1 VAGRRK
7 DFRTWDEL
15 SMSERRRG
23 LTILAGAGVV
33 AVGVVLLVY
42 GGTSGDSTPAGAPP
56 PAISADAAARAP
68 ASPAATGPD
77 LDAWYA
83 AIAGFRTDIG
93 QAEAAVRTAIADNNG
108 VALQPACALLGTRAS
123 AADGASVSP
132 PAGDAG
138 QAWTAGLS
146 AYRQAAQSCGQL
158 FDGTQIPVPTLLS
171 QTSTS
176 LDAADTAW
184 RRLASPGSRV
194 ADAAAGSGGA
204 ATTST
209 VPG

>member
-93 QAEAAVRTAIADNNG
+93 QAEAA
-108 VALQPACALLGTRAS
+108 
-123 AADGASVSP
+123 SP
-132 PAGDAG
+132 PARCWGRARPPR
-138 QAWTAGLS
+138 TARVS
-146 AYRQAAQSCGQL
+146 ARRPA
-158 FDGTQIPVPTLLS
+158 TL
-171 QTSTS
+171 
-176 LDAADTAW
+176 A
-184 RRLASPGSRV
+184 RPGRP
-194 ADAAAGSGGA
+194 A
-204 ATTST
+204 
-209 VPG
+209 